1 MSTFLPIV
9 VYFAM
14 TLAMCPNL
22 LAGKS
27 YKSENDAEEEARE
40 KKRSSLDRVY
50 PVEAYKD
57 DEKELSGGE
66 IHDAKHV
73 AKDAHKKGDGD
84 CSVEE
89 LELRISHLSKS
100 LDELKI
106 IAATLKAQKSLPG
119 A

>member
-1 MSTFLPIV
+1 
-9 VYFAM
+9 M
-14 TLAMCPNL
+14 TLAMCPNV

-27 YKSENDAEEEARE
+27 YKSENDAETEARE

-57 DEKELSGGE
+57 DENELSGGE
-66 IHDAKHV
+66 IQVVEV
-73 AKDAHKKGDGD
+73 AKDAYGKGDGD

-89 LELRISHLSKS
+89 LEWRISHLSKS

-106 IAATLKAQKSLPG
+106 IAATLKAQQIIAATPK

>member
-1 MSTFLPIV
+1 MGTFLPLIV
-9 VYFAM
+9 YVAM
-14 TLAMCPNL
+14 TLAMCPNI

-40 KKRSSLDRVY
+40 KKRSILDRVY

-57 DEKELSGGE
+57 DEKEPSGGE
-66 IHDAKHV
+66 IHDVKV
-73 AKDAHKKGDGD
+73 TKDALAKGDGD

-89 LELRISHLSKS
+89 LEWRISHLSKS
-100 LDELKI
+100 LDELKR
-106 IAATLKAQKSLPG
+106 IAATLKAQKPASG